1 MEKTTVSVGICAFN
15 EESNIAK
22 LLESTINQDLKRI
35 QIIEIIVVSS
45 ASTDMTDSIVES
57 FVEKDSRISLVK
69 EDERRGKASAVS
81 IFLSKAK
88 GEICVIQSADTISYP
103 DTIENICLP
112 LIENPEVGAVGGQP
126 IPILGKVWFV
136 NFAVSLI
143 WSLHHEM
150 SSKYPKLGEISA
162 HRNIIPG
169 IPVDAQPDD
178 SYIEYVF
185 KKKGY
190 QIAYAPE
197 AKIRNMGPQNI
208 SEYLNQRSRVRGH
221 QIRLRKQTGHVTA
234 SGKHPS
240 VLLAVA
246 KRCMTKPWQI
256 PIIFPVCLLEL
267 IALRR
272 GTKQANSEDGVIIW
286 DRLPSTKDLN
296 QS

>member
-1 MEKTTVSVGICAFN
+1 
-15 EESNIAK
+15 
-22 LLESTINQDLKRI
+22 
-35 QIIEIIVVSS
+35 
-45 ASTDMTDSIVES
+45 
-57 FVEKDSRISLVK
+57 
-69 EDERRGKASAVS
+69 
-81 IFLSKAK
+81 
-88 GEICVIQSADTISYP
+88 
-103 DTIENICLP
+103 
-112 LIENPEVGAVGGQP
+112 
-126 IPILGKVWFV
+126 
-136 NFAVSLI
+136 
-143 WSLHHEM
+143 M

-208 SEYLNQRSRVRGH
+208 SEYLNLRSRVRGH